1 MNIMMPDSSLEDRT
15 DGEGSEYSLIP
26 VQRDFY
32 NCILT
37 VIGSF
42 QTRVNPFVLE

>member
-1 MNIMMPDSSLEDRT
+1 MMLDLSLEDRP

-26 VQRDFY
+26 MQRDFY

-42 QTRVNPFVLE
+42 DTHVNPSVLE